1 MHASHILKFQFLGSD
16 SVSFSDAFINRF
28 LKEEINT
35 EKLTSILV
43 HCAVA
48 TCEEQQKQ
56 DSDVLMIFDELNM
69 QNC

>member
-1 MHASHILKFQFLGSD
+1 MHASHILKFQCLGSD

-48 TCEEQQKQ
+48 TCEEQQGIK
-56 DSDVLMIFDELNM
+56 SKTVMS
-69 QNC
+69 